1 MDQLIMKYIFFTFL
15 SFYSTSFLLAQG
27 LIPINKSDL
36 NEMDRFESSSFGFSE
51 DRPIKY
57 SLEKYV
63 PPVLNQGNTSTCV
76 GFAMGYYGIST
87 IHNTYFDRSDEHEKL
102 VHSFDPYYA
111 YTLNDSNCDNGL
123 NMLDA
128 FRNFSI
134 YGAKKMFFSPV
145 DIDCDNPISEET
157 QEKIQ
162 GYLSPYQ
169 LEKFEFIQTLNS
181 RFIENVKTS
190 IFNKLPVMIGTNITE
205 SLHDVGLNQGNA
217 LWSPKGDE
225 KSIGGHAMCVVGFDD
240 ELNGG
245 SFRIVNSWGTDW
257 GDNGFF
263 WLSYDDFYDKVDE
276 AYVIKPY
283 MIDFENQN
291 SQVEFYEDYINLTTK
306 DNLFNYEGVF
316 DEDGPN
322 GYGVEINKSNENKHA
337 SIGKFVNGLR
347 DGNHLLFNES
357 TVFGVLYEMGEI
369 IEYEDLGFASD
380 QNPIERQ
387 LMKFGRKLDV
397 KRPTRNQIDSIIK
410 NGRGVGKWK
419 IRKSITG
426 N

>member
-1 MDQLIMKYIFFTFL
+1 MMKKVLLVFLFLNYL
-15 SFYSTSFLLAQG
+15 SFTQAQG
-27 LIPINKSDL
+27 LNPINQSDL
-36 NEMDRFESSSFGFSE
+36 NEMDRFESSMLGFSG
-51 DRPIKY
+51 DLPANY

-63 PPVLNQGNTSTCV
+63 PPVLGQGDTPTCV

-87 IHNTYFDRSDEHEKL
+87 IHNAYFDRSNEYEKL
-102 VHSFDPYYA
+102 VHSFDPFYA
-111 YTLNDSNCDNGL
+111 YTINRTNCDKGL

-134 YGAKKMFFSPV
+134 YGAKKMFFSPI
-145 DIDCDNPISEET
+145 DIDCDNPISDESLEN
-157 QEKIQ
+157 IQ

-169 LEKFEFIQTLNS
+169 LEKFEFIQVINP

-205 SLHDVGLNQGNA
+205 SLYDVGLNQGNA

-225 KSIGGHAMCVVGFDD
+225 KSIGGHAMCVVGYDD
-240 ELNGG
+240 DLNGG

-263 WLSYDDFYDKVDE
+263 WLSYDDFYDTVDE

-316 DEDGPN
+316 DENGPN
-322 GYGVEINKSNENKHA
+322 GYGIEINKSSENKHA

-347 DGNHLLFNES
+347 DGKHLLVNES
-357 TVFGVLYEMGEI
+357 SIFGVTYEMGEI
-369 IEYEDLGFASD
+369 IESQDLGFASD
-380 QNPIERQ
+380 QNQIERQ
-387 LMKFGRKLDV
+387 LMKFGRKLNV
-397 KRPTRNQIDSIIK
+397 KSPSSREIDSIIK
-410 NGRGVGKWK
+410 KGGVGKWK
-419 IRKSITG
+419 IRKSRTSI
-426 N
+426 NK